1 MPLGDAAPLD
11 RVPAPFPGRERAL
24 GDGQQVGVADEH
36 PRVDGVEAL
45 EPAAELDDT
54 VALEPH
60 LRGLGDVAV
69 ARLAVDRSSKPR
81 RTGDDAGDRG
91 PLDDVIGHR
100 DQEALAGEAPADEG
114 RGAVSALE
122 VGVGDELDV
131 QALVADKPL
140 HELLRMADNDHDA
153 PHAGLPERPHRA
165 LEQGHAGD
173 ARQWLAPVVQPR
185 AGSGGEDDSDRG
197 IEGVLGHRLASPG

>member
-1 MPLGDAAPLD
+1 M
-11 RVPAPFPGRERAL
+11 
-24 GDGQQVGVADEH
+24 
-36 PRVDGVEAL
+36 
-45 EPAAELDDT
+45 
-54 VALEPH
+54 ALEPH

-100 DQEALAGEAPADEG
+100 DEEALAGEAPADEG

-122 VGVGDELDV
+122 VGVVDKLDVEAALADEL
-131 QALVADKPL
+131 L
-140 HELLRMADNDHDA
+140 HELLRMADDNDDA
-153 PHAGLPERPHRA
+153 PHAGLPQRPHRA
-165 LEQGHAGD
+165 LEQGHPGD

-185 AGSGGEDDSDRG
+185 AGSGGEDDSDRD
-197 IEGVLGHRLASPG
+197 IAGVLGHRLASPG